1 MYSIS
6 ADMAGKVLEICVH
19 VGDQVEADQDI
30 VVMESMKMQIPVAAP
45 RPGRVTAILV
55 SEGQFVN
62 EGDPLVEFE

>member
-1 MYSIS
+1 
-6 ADMAGKVLEICVH
+6 
-19 VGDQVEADQDI
+19 
-30 VVMESMKMQIPVAAP
+30 VAAP